1 MKKILVLLCF
11 SLLLSVSLSAQ
22 VPQFKTE
29 ITYVHEESGVTANL
43 AVTVIKG
50 DPDFTFYLMTND
62 MLKGEVLMQ
71 SEPSG
76 KKSHTFENV
85 NPGKYM
91 LKITDST
98 GVQTGKTVIIK
109 ESEN

>member
-1 MKKILVLLCF
+1 MLLCF

-29 ITYVHEESGVTANL
+29 ITYVHEISGVTANIT
-43 AVTVIKG
+43 VTVTKG
-50 DPDFTFYLMTND
+50 ESEFTFFLMTND
-62 MLKGEVLMQ
+62 LLKGEVLMQ

-76 KKSHTFENV
+76 KKSHTFKNV
-85 NPGKYM
+85 KPGKYM
-91 LKITDST
+91 LKITDSS
-98 GVQTGKTVIIK
+98 GVQTGKTIIIE